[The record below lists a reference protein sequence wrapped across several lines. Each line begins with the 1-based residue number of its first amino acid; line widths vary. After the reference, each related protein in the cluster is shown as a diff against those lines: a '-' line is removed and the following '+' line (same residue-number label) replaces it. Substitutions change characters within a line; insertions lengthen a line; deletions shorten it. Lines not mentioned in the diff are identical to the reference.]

1 VRLVADANV
10 LLSALIGGRASI
22 VLTHPSVERVYAA
35 VATLDEVHEYAG
47 ELARKKRVAPDV
59 LLMSLASLPV
69 VVVERTEYADK
80 VKEAQKRI
88 GERDPDDVDAL
99 ALALHLRV
107 PVWSNDDDFRG
118 AGVEWFTTAALLKKL
133 GVSS

>member
-1 VRLVADANV
+1 MRLVADANV

-22 VLTHPSVERVYAA
+22 ALTHASIERVYAA
-35 VATLDEVHEYAG
+35 AATLDEVHEYAS
-47 ELARKKRVAPDV
+47 ELARKKRVTPDV

-69 VVVERTEYADK
+69 VVVERAEYADS
-80 VKEAQKRI
+80 VPEAVKRI
-88 GERDPDDVDAL
+88 GDRDPDDVDAL